1 MPAPKL
7 SKKQLDFVEHY
18 LSKPLS
24 ERDAQRS
31 ADFAGY
37 TGGAAA
43 SQLMNNPKIKA
54 ELVARDQATRSG
66 VAKIDSN
73 WFLTEAIHLWET
85 PLGGLFDDDGSLKRI
100 VDMSPEA
107 QRLLGGFKI
116 KQSYEVDE
124 DDTVV
129 RTDVIDVKL
138 IDRIKVLDM
147 IGRNTDVNAY
157 GDREKAEAAG
167 SFSDLLRALSGAV
180 TSGDT
185 IDAELV
191 QKLVGD
197 T

>member
-1 MPAPKL
+1 MAKRL
-7 SKKQLDFVEHY
+7 SPRHSEFVDHY

-24 ERDAQRS
+24 ERDAAES
-31 ADFAGY
+31 AEYAGY
-37 TGGAAA
+37 KPTSGARLLA
-43 SQLMNNPKIKA
+43 MPKIKA

-85 PLGGLFDDDGSLKRI
+85 PLSGLFDDAGALKRI
-100 VDMSPEA
+100 IDMSPEA

-129 RTDVIDVKL
+129 RTDVIDIKL
-138 IDRIKVLDM
+138 IDRLKVLDM

-157 GDREKAEAAG
+157 GDKEKADAAG
-167 SFSDLLRALSGAV
+167 SFADLLRALSGAV
-180 TSGDT
+180 TSGNA

-191 QKLVGD
+191 NKLVEES
-197 T
+197 